1 MADDLAARGVAFLGD
16 PGAKQ
21 IGLVKERHGV
31 TREVDGIPVGDV
43 HRGEQL
49 DARAKVGVAPLP
61 DAHGAHAAT
70 LEPVA
75 DAAHDADSADSADG
89 APGADSA
96 DNAPGAP
103 GAPDAPRQPPVDE
116 AEIRVDPLAASDEAA
131 FIAAVLAS
139 RDFHH
144 PWIDLADT
152 PARFASMLLRFQP
165 DDHQA
170 YLVRHLSCGALVGY
184 VSVSNIVRGAFQSA
198 YLGYGAFA
206 GHEGRGLMTAGLR
219 AVVRLAFSELALH
232 RVEANIQ
239 PGNERSL
246 ALARRVGFHKEGYSP
261 RYLIVDGDWRDHER
275 WALRAEEL
283 PRS

>member
-1 MADDLAARGVAFLGD
+1 MTDDLAARGVAFLGD

-21 IGLVKERHGV
+21 IGLVKERHWV
-31 TREVDGIPVGDV
+31 ARQVDGIPVEGV
-43 HRGEQL
+43 HRRQQL
-49 DARAKVGVAPLP
+49 DARVKVAVVPLT
-61 DAHGAHAAT
+61 DAHDAHAAT
-70 LEPVA
+70 LGPVP
-75 DAAHDADSADSADG
+75 DAARPEHAAHAAG
-89 APGADSA
+89 AAH
-96 DNAPGAP
+96 
-103 GAPDAPRQPPVDE
+103 APDAPRQSPMDE
-116 AEIRVDPLAASDEAA
+116 GEIRVDPLDASDEAA
-131 FIAAVLAS
+131 FIAAVRAS

-152 PARFASMLLRFQP
+152 PARFAAMLSRFQP

-198 YLGYGAFA
+198 YLSYGAFA

-219 AVVRLAFSELALH
+219 AVVRLAFSELGLH

-275 WALRAEEL
+275 WALRAEEF
-283 PRS
+283 PVS